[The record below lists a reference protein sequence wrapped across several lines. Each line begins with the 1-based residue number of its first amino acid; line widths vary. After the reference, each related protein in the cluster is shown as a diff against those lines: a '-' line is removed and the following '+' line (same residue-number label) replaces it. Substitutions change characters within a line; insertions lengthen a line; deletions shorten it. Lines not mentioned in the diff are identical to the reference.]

1 MLPAWDDNMMLSFH
15 KYWNRNT
22 DADLADILGLRDTY
36 RMPVWLGESGEN
48 SNVWFRDAIRLVE
61 RHGIGWSWWPL
72 KKIGFNNPLAI
83 APNPGWKKIIDYWL
97 RGGQRPSAAEADQ
110 TLMRLATNENRT
122 DERRGGKE
130 WVRQRR

>member
-36 RMPVWLGESGEN
+36 RMPVWLGGAGEN

-61 RHGIGWSWWPL
+61 PQGIGGSWWPL
-72 KKIGFNNPLAI
+72 KKIGLSNPPDI
-83 APNPGWKKIIDYWL
+83 ASNPHCMPIIASGL
-97 RGGQRPSAAEADQ
+97 RGGRCPSTAGGSRRPTRPANQ
-110 TLMRLATNENRT
+110 TNT
-122 DERRGGKE
+122 
-130 WVRQRR
+130 